1 MIDQN
6 EILPEIKL
14 YNQKKLTMHEFLKRD
29 SKERLLGT
37 SSNSKYL
44 KPIIGQ
50 SNFGFL
56 HTDVKS
62 QTQLN
67 MMEN

>member
-6 EILPEIKL
+6 EVLPDIKL
-14 YNQKKLTMHEFLKRD
+14 YDQKKYTMHEFLKRD

-37 SSNSKYL
+37 RSNSKYM

-56 HTDVKS
+56 HTDINS
-62 QTQLN
+62 
-67 MMEN
+67 

>member
-6 EILPEIKL
+6 NENLPDIKL

-44 KPIIGQ
+44 KPI
-50 SNFGFL
+50 FG
-56 HTDVKS
+56 
-62 QTQLN
+62 
-67 MMEN
+67 